1 MMNKPLIFI
10 NRVLYKIGIDASFVK
25 KAQLRTPIEL
35 NHVDAA
41 NESWA
46 NLSKD
51 FTSKR
56 VIARHDDTL
65 TALEDNNIDLTNR
78 SVADVGCGNGMLL
91 KALSEKFYLYSQD
104 GIDYSVE
111 AILVAKR
118 LHPEADYFVHDIN
131 ARFAIQYDAVFC
143 TEVLE
148 HVLDPVRVLDR
159 KSVV

>member
-10 NRVLYKIGIDASFVK
+10 KRVLYKIGIDASFVK
-25 KAQLRTPIEL
+25 KAQPRTPIEL

-51 FTSKR
+51 FTSKH
-56 VIARHDDTL
+56 VMKRHSDTL
-65 TALEDNNIDLTNR
+65 TALEDNDIDLTNK

-91 KALSEKFYLYSQD
+91 KTLSEKYNLYSQD

-111 AILVAKR
+111 AILVAKQ

-143 TEVLE
+143 KIGRASCRE
-148 HVLDPVRVLDR
+148 RV
-159 KSVV
+159 